1 MLGSAAGEQTAR
13 GVGAWGMGEATAR
26 AVGTVGIWAGA
37 AVILAFGAFRVNWNG
52 DLAMLFLFLIVLMV
66 CATAGLST
74 AAVWGWRAARPRS
87 DAQPEAPPPTP
98 HGSSVW
104 RP

>member
-1 MLGSAAGEQTAR
+1 MSEF
-13 GVGAWGMGEATAR
+13 TAR

-37 AVILAFGAFRVNWNG
+37 AVILAFGAFRTNWNG

-74 AAVWGWRAARPRS
+74 AAVWGWRAARPP
-87 DAQPEAPPPTP
+87 AGAPPEAPAQTP
-98 HGSSVW
+98 RGTSIW
-104 RP
+104 GP